1 MRWNTHPGRA
11 LIVGLLVMLMMPG
24 LAAAQEASPGA
35 SPPSPEQ
42 QQAVWE
48 TLEGVDRAV
57 MRTWGDIPEG
67 TPVPGQV
74 PTLRFVTGLVATFD
88 GPTHAAAA
96 VEPVRDWMLGSLQVN
111 LVGVEVT
118 PTEVEVT
125 DLGES
130 ASAVTAKGN
139 VGQTP
144 ISLAVI
150 VVQQGDLVMAVGG
163 SVTADQDLLPLAQGI
178 LEVMLEREPGEG
190 EETSDNVGRF
200 SGGLWEVFPP
210 SGDASLDGMR
220 GQGDLPIYQQ
230 PVG

>member
-11 LIVGLLVMLMMPG
+11 LIVGLLVMLLVPG
-24 LAAAQEASPGA
+24 MAAAQDATPGA
-35 SPPSPEQ
+35 TPPSPEQ

-67 TPVPGQV
+67 TPEPGAV
-74 PTLRFVTGLVATFD
+74 PTLRFVTGLVAKFD
-88 GPTHAAAA
+88 GPTHAAAG
-96 VEPVRDWMLGSLQVN
+96 VEPVRDWMVGSLQVN
-111 LVGVEVT
+111 LVGVQLT
-118 PTEVEVT
+118 TSDVEVT
-125 DLGES
+125 DLGDS
-130 ASAVTAKGN
+130 ASAVTATGN

-144 ISLAVI
+144 FSLSVI
-150 VVQQGDLVMAVGG
+150 VVQKGDLVLAVGG
-163 SVTADQDLLPLAQGI
+163 SVTADQDLMPLARGI
-178 LEVMLEREPGEG
+178 LESMLEREPGDS

-210 SGDASLDGMR
+210 SGDAVLDGMR

>member
-1 MRWNTHPGRA
+1 MRWNSHPGRA
-11 LIVGLLVMLMMPG
+11 LIVGVLVMLMLPG
-24 LAAAQEASPGA
+24 LAAAQSTPEATPA
-35 SPPSPEQ
+35 TAPQ

-48 TLEGVDRAV
+48 QLEGVDHAV
-57 MRTWGDIPEG
+57 MRTWGDVPVG

-74 PTLRFVTGLVATFD
+74 PTLRFVTGLAAQFD

-96 VEPVRDWMLGSLQVN
+96 VKPVRDWMLASLQVN
-111 LVGVEVT
+111 LVGVQIT

-125 DLGES
+125 DLGDS

-144 ISLAVI
+144 LSIAVI
-150 VVQQGDLVMAVGG
+150 VVQKGDLLMAVGG
-163 SVTADQDLLPLAQGI
+163 SVTADQDLLALSRGI
-178 LEVMLEREPGEG
+178 VEVMLDRPPGG
-190 EETSDNVGRF
+190 EEKVDNVGRF
-200 SGGLWEVFPP
+200 SGGLWDIFPP

-220 GQGDLPIYQQ
+220 GQGDVPIFQQ

>member
-1 MRWNTHPGRA
+1 MRCNIHPGRA
-11 LIVGLLVMLMMPG
+11 LIVGLLVMLLMPG
-24 LAAAQEASPGA
+24 MAAAQASPDA
-35 SPPSPEQ
+35 TPPSPEQ

-57 MRTWGDIPEG
+57 MRTWGDVPEG

-74 PTLRFVTGLVATFD
+74 PTLRFVTGLVAQFD
-88 GPTHAAAA
+88 GPTHAAAG

-111 LVGVEVT
+111 LVGIQVT

-125 DLGES
+125 DLGDS
-130 ASAVTAKGN
+130 ASAITATGN

-144 ISLAVI
+144 VSIAVI
-150 VVQQGDLVMAVGG
+150 VVQEGDLVMAVGG
-163 SVTADQDLLPLAQGI
+163 SVTADQDLLPLARSI
-178 LEVMLEREPGEG
+178 VEVMLEREPGDG

-200 SGGLWEVFPP
+200 SGGLWEIFPP
-210 SGDASLDGMR
+210 SDDAVLDGMR

>member
-11 LIVGLLVMLMMPG
+11 LIVGLLVMLLVPG
-24 LAAAQEASPGA
+24 LAMAQDSTPGA
-35 SPPSPEQ
+35 TPPSPEQ
-42 QQAVWE
+42 QQAIWE
-48 TLEGVDRAV
+48 ALEGVDRAV

-74 PTLRFVTGLVATFD
+74 PTLRFVTGLVAKFD
-88 GPTHAAAA
+88 GPTHAAAG

-111 LVGVEVT
+111 LVGVQIT

-125 DLGES
+125 DLGDS
-130 ASAVTAKGN
+130 AMAVTATGN

-144 ISLAVI
+144 LSLAVI
-150 VVQQGDLVMAVGG
+150 VVQKGDLVLAVGG
-163 SVTADQDLLPLAQGI
+163 SVTADQDLLPLARGI
-178 LEVMLEREPGEG
+178 LESMLERQPGEG

-210 SGDASLDGMR
+210 SGDAVLDGMR

>member
-11 LIVGLLVMLMMPG
+11 LIVGLLVMLLMPG
-24 LAAAQEASPGA
+24 MAVAQDASPGA
-35 SPPSPEQ
+35 TPPSPEQ

-67 TPVPGQV
+67 TPDQGEV
-74 PTLRFVTGLVATFD
+74 PTLRFVTGLVAQFD

-111 LVGVEVT
+111 LVGAELTSSEAEVA
-118 PTEVEVT
+118 

-130 ASAVTAKGN
+130 ASAVTASGSL
-139 VGQTP
+139 GDTP
-144 ISLAVI
+144 LSMAVI
-150 VVQQGDLVMAVGG
+150 VVQQGDRVLAVGG
-163 SVTADQDLLPLAQGI
+163 SVTADEDLTPLAQGI
-178 LEVMLEREPGEG
+178 LEAMLEREPGDS

-200 SGGLWEVFPP
+200 TGGLWEVFPP
-210 SGDASLDGMR
+210 GGDPVLDGMR
-220 GQGDLPIYQQ
+220 GQGDLPIFQQ
-230 PVG
+230 SAG

>member
-11 LIVGLLVMLMMPG
+11 LIVGFLVMLMMPG
-24 LAAAQEASPGA
+24 LAAAQATPGA
-35 SPPSPEQ
+35 TVPSPEQ
-42 QQAVWE
+42 QKAVWE

-67 TPVPGQV
+67 TPVPGEV
-74 PTLRFVTGLVATFD
+74 PTLRFVTGLVAKFD

-111 LVGVEVT
+111 LIGVEVT
-118 PTEVEVT
+118 PTDVEVT
-125 DLGES
+125 DLGDS
-130 ASAVTAKGN
+130 AKAVTAKGN

-144 ISLAVI
+144 LTLSVL
-150 VVQQGDLVMAVGG
+150 VVQQGDIVMAVGG
-163 SVTADQDLLPLAQGI
+163 SVTADQDLLPLAQTI
-178 LEVMLEREPGEG
+178 IEAMLEREPGDT

-200 SGGLWEVFPP
+200 SGGLWELFPP
-210 SGDASLDGMR
+210 SGDEALDGMR